1 MGDCLEMAK
10 TLSDLLGV
18 EVYVDVSIDRVDK
31 SVEYI
36 VEIEGTGYCSVHAD
50 DAACY
55 NELFDMVEAIKLY
68 KKIKEGK

>member
-1 MGDCLEMAK
+1 MRDCLNKARE
-10 TLSDLLGV
+10 LSDLLGV
-18 EVYVDVSIDRVDK
+18 EVYVDVTIDRKDK

-36 VEIEGTGYCSVHAD
+36 VEIDGTGYCSVHAD
-50 DAACY
+50 DVACY